1 MPHTLDGNR
10 TVLSSSEA
18 SAMSGF
24 TRTHINYLINQGM
37 LEAVKVA
44 NVWLVYEDSLRRYLA
59 SPRRPGPKPRAS
71 GAPSAEPTM
80 THKRG

>member
-18 SAMSGF
+18 SAKSGF

-44 NVWLVYEDSLRRYLA
+44 NVWLVYEDSLSRYLA
-59 SPRRPGPKPRAS
+59 SPRRPGPKPRATD
-71 GAPSAEPTM
+71 APSAEPSM
-80 THKRG
+80 ADKRG